1 MIGKKRKLKNLWTKK
16 SNAVKIFKRFFEWI
30 TDDSFKPPNILKM
43 KVLIIEDEKPAAR
56 RLNRMLA
63 NLGLKVQQ
71 MLHSVEE
78 SLNWL
83 QNNEH
88 PDLIFLDIQLSDGL
102 SFEIFEEIEVKS
114 AIIFTTAYDEYALKA
129 FKLNSIDYLLK
140 PLDEDELKVAVDK
153 FNENRPKQT
162 DVQVNLDDIRK
173 LLVNPVDRKFKK
185 RLTIKVGQHI
195 KIIPIDEVECFYS
208 ENKSTYIYTRENR
221 NHLLDHS
228 LEYWQE
234 QLNPE
239 HFFRVNRTFIVY
251 INGIKD
257 IIAHSN
263 SRLKLI
269 LHSFSETEIIVSRE
283 RVKEFKNWID

>member
-1 MIGKKRKLKNLWTKK
+1 MN
-16 SNAVKIFKRFFEWI
+16 
-30 TDDSFKPPNILKM
+30 
-43 KVLIIEDEKPAAR
+43 VLIIEDEKPAAR
-56 RLNRMLA
+56 RLNRMLGA
-63 NLGLKVQQ
+63 LEIEVQQ

-102 SFEIFEEIEVKS
+102 SFEIFEEIDVKS

-153 FNENRPKQT
+153 FKEHQPQQSN
-162 DVQVNLDDIRK
+162 VQVNLDDIRK
-173 LLVNPVDRKFKK
+173 LLINPVDRKFKK
-185 RLTIKVGQHI
+185 RISIKVGQHI
-195 KIIPIDEVECFYS
+195 KIINIEDIECFYS
-208 ENKSTYIYTRENR
+208 ENKSTYIHTSENR

-228 LEYWQE
+228 LENWQE
-234 QLNPE
+234 QLDPE
-239 HFFRVNRTFIVY
+239 HFFRVNRTFIVH
-251 INGIKD
+251 INAIKD
-257 IIAHSN
+257 IIAYSN

-269 LHSFSETEIIVSRE
+269 LSSYNETEIIVSRE
-283 RVKEFKNWID
+283 RVKDFKEFIQ